1 MYSIHKNV
9 YGDWMSTVSVRLDKE
24 TIRLLEEIGKDEKAE
39 RSEVIRKLLHSALQ
53 EWRVKRA
60 LQLLRQG
67 KISVG
72 KAAEFTGSTVSE
84 ILELAAEHDITVGYS
99 LEDLERDL
107 DLLKGGRFG
116 HR

>member
-1 MYSIHKNV
+1 MKMYTVISV
-9 YGDWMSTVSVRLDKE
+9 STVSVRLDKE
-24 TIRLLEEIGKDEKAE
+24 TIRLLDEIVKDEKAE
-39 RSEVIRKLLHSALQ
+39 RSDVIRKLLHRALQ
-53 EWRVKRA
+53 EWRVERA

-72 KAAEFTGSTVSE
+72 KAAEFTGMTVSE
-84 ILELAAEHDITVGYS
+84 ILELAAEHGITVGYS

-107 DLLKGGRFG
+107 NLIKGSRIG